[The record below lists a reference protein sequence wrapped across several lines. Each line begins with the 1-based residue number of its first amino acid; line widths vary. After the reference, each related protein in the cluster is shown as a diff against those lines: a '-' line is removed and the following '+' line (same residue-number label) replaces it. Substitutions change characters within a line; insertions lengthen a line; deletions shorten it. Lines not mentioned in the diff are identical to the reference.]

1 VRVLQI
7 SSALD
12 SIFGGPPNVVI
23 NSHIEM
29 QGKVEDATLLVVGQT
44 LSSFKSTCKSN
55 LLSTDKIILFE
66 SKRNSLYGKNLSIIE
81 VWNLHKLLKQFDVI
95 LTHQLYNFQNIY
107 LVILAR
113 INKKPFVL
121 MPHGTMTT
129 YQKKQHRIRKLFVDF
144 LFFNAVK
151 KNCSGIA
158 VATDIEHKQMS
169 ARLRNKSRNIGI
181 GFSLN
186 SKAQVGKDRDGSIAF
201 AFLGRLAEVKRVD
214 LTIAAFKIFSDAHP
228 NSKLEIIGNGEH
240 KIVNDLKHL
249 SKDLHL
255 EERITFH
262 GWLDSAEK
270 TKVLQK
276 CSFLVLNSENE
287 NFGIAAVEAQSLG
300 IPVLV
305 TKFVG
310 YSEVVKRYKTGFVI
324 KSLDI
329 DSLAL
334 GMKKLAESPYLDLS
348 RNSLLAA
355 KQLVWSEVIKN
366 WINFLEEESR
376 KSKQKT
382 NVIQD
387 FQIE

>member
-1 VRVLQI
+1 
-7 SSALD
+7 
-12 SIFGGPPNVVI
+12 
-23 NSHIEM
+23 M

>member
-1 VRVLQI
+1 MRVLQI

-12 SIFGGPPNVVI
+12 STFGGPPNVVI

-44 LSSFKSTCKSN
+44 LSSFKSTCKIN
-55 LLSTDKIILFE
+55 LLPTNKIILFE

-81 VWNLHKLLKQFDVI
+81 VCNLHKLLKQFDVI

-107 LVILAR
+107 LVILSR
-113 INKKPFVL
+113 INKKPFIL
-121 MPHGTMTT
+121 MPHGTMTI

-144 LFFNAVK
+144 LFFNSVK
-151 KNCSGIA
+151 KNCSSIA
-158 VATDIEHKQMS
+158 VATDIEHKQLS
-169 ARLRNKSRNIGI
+169 VRFRRKSRNIGI
-181 GFSLN
+181 GFSLK
-186 SKAQVGKDRDGSIAF
+186 SKAPVGKDREGSIVF

-214 LTIAAFKIFSDAHP
+214 LTIAAFKIFSDTHP
-228 NSKLEIIGNGEH
+228 DSKLEIIGDGEH

-249 SKDLHL
+249 SKKLDL

-262 GWLDSAEK
+262 GWLDSVEK

-276 CSFLVLNSENE
+276 CSFLILNSENE

-310 YSEVVKRYKTGFVI
+310 YSEVVEKYGAGFVI

-355 KQLVWSEVIKN
+355 KQLAWSEVIKN
-366 WINFLEEESR
+366 WINLLEEVSR
-376 KSKQKT
+376 KSKQKKK
-382 NVIQD
+382 D
-387 FQIE
+387 K